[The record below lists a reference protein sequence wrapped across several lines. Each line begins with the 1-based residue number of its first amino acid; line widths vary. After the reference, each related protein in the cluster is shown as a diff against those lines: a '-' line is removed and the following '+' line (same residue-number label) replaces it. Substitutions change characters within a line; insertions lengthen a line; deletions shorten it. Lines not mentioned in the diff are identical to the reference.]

1 MLIRGVGGLILLT
14 LVMAVAGCDAA
25 PAPARAQGAVAVPAY
40 EAPRQA
46 PGFCTRLAAS
56 THLTRIP
63 TAVGRL
69 VVDPQNAAAVGDLKG
84 AITELRAVL
93 EDLRQDGPDG
103 DLAVNVEELI
113 AAVSAAT
120 TRPVDAGLRNRLS
133 ARLDVLGSAVQPL
146 CEFPT

>member
-25 PAPARAQGAVAVPAY
+25 PAPARAGGAVAVPAY

-46 PGFCTRLAAS
+46 PDFCTRLAAS

-69 VVDPQNAAAVGDLKG
+69 TVDPENATAVADLEG
-84 AITELRAVL
+84 AVADLEAVL
-93 EDLRQDGPDG
+93 DDVRRDEPDG
-103 DLAVNVEELI
+103 DLVGTLESLLTAVR
-113 AAVSAAT
+113 AAT
-120 TRPVDAGLRNRLS
+120 AKPVDDGLRDRLS
-133 ARLDVLGSAVQPL
+133 ARLDVLGKAVQPV